1 LNSNILPERYAQTA
15 PLCTLLPAAI
25 QARNPPLRL
34 PLRPSW
40 SVEEEEEEKEEDKRR
55 KKKLE
60 YN

>member
-34 PLRPSW
+34 LLRPSW
-40 SVEEEEEEKEEDKRR
+40 LVDEEEEEEQEEE
-55 KKKLE
+55 KKKKE
-60 YN
+60 IRI